1 MPNGRMNWGHVDLAS
16 TAAENIL
23 NITASSQQYTL
34 PVSGGE
40 YIIIASGNSVCV
52 EEGSN
57 PTAVYPVTDERGLL
71 IGEGMVYG
79 PMKITGPKVAYIGPS
94 ATGWVQFIYCK
105 RT

>member
-1 MPNGRMNWGHVDLAS
+1 MSFKTPKVDLAS

-34 PVSGGE
+34 P
-40 YIIIASGNSVCV
+40 IAGAAYFIMAVGNSVCV

-71 IGEGMVYG
+71 IPEGFMAG
-79 PMKITGPKVAYIGPS
+79 PFRIDGPKVAYIGPS
-94 ATGWVQFIYCK
+94 AAGWVQFILCK
-105 RT
+105 TSA